1 MQTEQR
7 IRDYERDLEQKL
19 ENEKRSLVASYERIR
34 RTVEESEQ
42 ERFDFELE
50 KFRNEQN
57 KLLDSKRVDIERL
70 KVEKRK
76 IQSEFNQELETLRR
90 EIDRRLEN
98 EKQEL

>member
-1 MQTEQR
+1 MQTEQL
-7 IRDYERDLEQKL
+7 IRDYERELEQKF
-19 ENEKRSLVASYERIR
+19 EHEKRSLVNSYERIR

-57 KLLDSKRVDIERL
+57 KMMDSKRVDIERL

-76 IQSEFNQELETLRR
+76 I
-90 EIDRRLEN
+90 
-98 EKQEL
+98 